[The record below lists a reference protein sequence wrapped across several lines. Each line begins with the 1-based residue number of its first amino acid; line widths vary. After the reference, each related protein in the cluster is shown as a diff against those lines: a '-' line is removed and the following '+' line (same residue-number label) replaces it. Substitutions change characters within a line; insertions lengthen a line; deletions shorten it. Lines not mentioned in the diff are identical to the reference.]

1 MTSRPG
7 PRRLLL
13 DSIIFDLQSGG
24 GISRYWYELLAN
36 LIRRRPDW
44 QPVVLVNSHASNPL
58 LKSLLELIERSPG
71 VESHELGSSLLGR
84 YRSQVTR
91 GLGDIRLWH
100 SSYYRVP
107 AEPIPVVTTVHDFTY
122 ERYGSPLRAAVHR
135 WQKGRAIRGSGHI
148 VCVSDATRKDLLA
161 FYPEVPAERCH
172 VVHHG
177 LSGVFQRAPVPSS
190 ALAGGD
196 YVLFVGQRG
205 SYKNFGLAVAA
216 ASAVPGMQ
224 LFIAG
229 GGALSPAETALL
241 ERELPGRHRH
251 FAQVTDE
258 VLRDLYR
265 SAVALTYL
273 SSYEGFGLPPLEAMA
288 CGCPVIA
295 MNTSSVPEVV
305 AGAGVLLS
313 EAEPRAV
320 IEAIAAVRD
329 PQFRQTLI
337 EAGLR
342 RAAQFS
348 WDRALDET
356 LAVYELAVR
365 TSQ

>member
-1 MTSRPG
+1 MATRAVQ
-7 PRRLLL
+7 RRLLL
-13 DSIIFDLQSGG
+13 DSIIFDLQRGG
-24 GISRYWYELLAN
+24 GISRYWFELLSN

-44 QPVVLVNSHASNPL
+44 QPVILVNPHADNSL
-58 LKSLLELIERSPG
+58 LRQLLELIERSPWA
-71 VESHELGSSLLGR
+71 ESHQLDLPLLGR

-91 GLGDIRLWH
+91 RFGNIGMWH

-107 AEPIPVVTTVHDFTY
+107 AEPMPVVTTVHDFTY
-122 ERYGSPLRAAVHR
+122 ERYGSPLQARVHR
-135 WQKGRAIRGSGHI
+135 WQKRKAIRSSSRV
-148 VCVSDATRKDLLA
+148 VCVSGATLKDLLA
-161 FYPEVPAERCH
+161 FYPDVPAERCH

-177 LSGVFQRAPVPSS
+177 LSDAFRASDERAS
-190 ALAGGD
+190 APAAGD

-216 ASAVPGMQ
+216 ASAIAGMH

-229 GGALSPAETALL
+229 GGALSPAETAML
-241 ERELPGRHRH
+241 ERELPGRYRY

-295 MNTSSVPEVV
+295 MNTSSVPEVM
-305 AGAGVLLS
+305 AGAGILLND
-313 EAEPRAV
+313 AEPRAV
-320 IEAIAAVRD
+320 VEAISAVRD
-329 PQFRQTLI
+329 PDYRQALI
-337 EAGLR
+337 DAGLR

-348 WDRALDET
+348 WDRAVDET
-356 LAVYELAVR
+356 LAVYELAAQ